1 MNVPTSFLKMQLEDE
16 NFYQQRELARS
27 CWFLT
32 GATAG
37 GKSEI
42 SDRIADRLSESGRG
56 VEIIS
61 MDSMAIYRGM
71 DIGTAKPSCQFRE
84 KIPHHMIDILEPTE
98 DFSVSDYC
106 RQALQLAEEIKSSGK
121 EVLFV
126 GGTALYLKTLLRGA
140 FEGPPADWEFRNAV
154 LDEIKTTGPEVLH
167 DRLQLVDP
175 LSAHKFHPNDTR
187 RILRALEVYKITGQ
201 PISHLQ
207 TQFEMETAAADN
219 HVVAIRWPREVLH
232 QRIDERVDE
241 MFDNGFVDEVRGL
254 QQKYQQ
260 LGKTA
265 SQAVGYQEVFAYLNE
280 ESKLDHVIE
289 LVKNRTHQFARHQET
304 WFRGLSEVTWIDRK
318 VDDSIDSI
326 VDQLLAFF
334 TRSKSDN

>member
-1 MNVPTSFLKMQLEDE
+1 MNAPTSFLKMQLEEED
-16 NFYQQRELARS
+16 FFKHRKLAKS

-42 SDRIADRLSESGRG
+42 SDRIADQLSKAKRD

-61 MDSMAIYRGM
+61 MDSMAIYRDM
-71 DIGTAKPSCQFRE
+71 NIGTAKPSCEIR
-84 KIPHHMIDILEPTE
+84 KRIPHHMVDILAPTE

-106 RQALQLAEEIKSSGK
+106 RQSLQLASEIKSSGK

-154 LDEIKTTGPEVLH
+154 LEEIKSTGPEVLH
-167 DRLQLVDP
+167 QRLQYVDP

-207 TQFEMETAAADN
+207 TQFETETPAKDN
-219 HVVAIRWPREVLH
+219 NVFAIRWPREILH
-232 QRIDERVDE
+232 QRIDDRVE
-241 MFDNGFVDEVRGL
+241 SMFDEGFVDEVEGL
-254 QQKYQQ
+254 VATHGE

-265 SQAVGYQEVFAYLNE
+265 SQAVGYQEVLEHLETDSEIA
-280 ESKLDHVIE
+280 HVKE

-318 VDDSIDSI
+318 IDDSVDEI
-326 VDQLLAFF
+326 VNQIISQTDQ
-334 TRSKSDN
+334 RI